1 MLTKTENKQQIGS
14 QFRVIKPNWKNLK
27 KKKMWTRPSE
37 MTIKGYTLVA
47 SIDKKNPSYLQEPK
61 RNDTTSNIGTLINRL
76 VSEKLQEQPKKFK
89 I

>member
-1 MLTKTENKQQIGS
+1 
-14 QFRVIKPNWKNLK
+14 
-27 KKKMWTRPSE
+27 

-61 RNDTTSNIGTLINRL
+61 RNDTTSNFGTLIKRL